1 MSRRSKYV
9 KRITHKEERLL
20 NQLSK
25 TGITDRAQINEYY
38 NINQN
43 RLDQLENS
51 KYIFSRN
58 AFVGGRITQVYKL
71 GSSGKKFCK
80 ETLGIKHLNTSQ
92 SNHME
97 HDLKLTY
104 IYNNLSPEIQK
115 TWESEAEIIA
125 DIKEKNKIIPDEYQN
140 SRGGLKNCV
149 DGRITVNGHVVGIE
163 VIGASYRPSDIEI
176 KEDIALNL
184 ADCEDIK
191 FY

>member
-104 IYNNLSPEIQK
+104 IYNNLSPKIQK
-115 TWESEAEIIA
+115 TWESENEIIA
-125 DIKEKNKIIPDEYQN
+125 DIKEKNKTIPNEYQN
-140 SRGGLKNCV
+140 SKGGLKNCIDARV
-149 DGRITVNGHVVGIE
+149 TVNSHVVAIE
-163 VIGASYRPSDIEI
+163 AVGDSYRQSDIEI

-184 ADCEDIK
+184 AECESIK

>member
-25 TGITDRAQINEYY
+25 TGITDRAQMNEFY
-38 NINQN
+38 NINQA
-43 RLDQLENS
+43 RLEQLENS
-51 KYIFSRN
+51 NYIFSRN

-80 ETLGIKHLNTSQ
+80 ETLGIKHLNSSQ

-104 IYNNLSPEIQK
+104 IFNNLSPEIQK

-125 DIKEKNKIIPDEYQN
+125 DIKEKNKTIPDEYQN
-140 SRGGLKNCV
+140 SRGGLKNCIDARV
-149 DGRITVNGHVVGIE
+149 TVNSHTVAIEVVGS
-163 VIGASYRPSDIEI
+163 SYRQGDIDI
-176 KEDIALNL
+176 KEDIAINL
-184 ADCEDIK
+184 AECEDIK

>member
-25 TGITDRAQINEYY
+25 TGIIDRAQINEYY

-104 IYNNLSPEIQK
+104 VYNNLSPEIQK

-149 DGRITVNGHVVGIE
+149 DARVTVNGHTVAIE
-163 VIGASYRPSDIEI
+163 VIGSSYRPGDIEI

-184 ADCEDIK
+184 ASCEDIK
-191 FY
+191 LY

>member
-1 MSRRSKYV
+1 MSRRSSYV
-9 KRITHKEERLL
+9 KRITNEEVRLF

-25 TGITDRAQINEYY
+25 TGITDRAQMDEFY
-38 NINQN
+38 NINKD
-43 RLDQLENS
+43 RLDKLENS
-51 KYIFSRN
+51 NYIFSRN
-58 AFVGGRITQVYKL
+58 AFVGGRVTQVYKL

-104 IYNNLSPEIQK
+104 IFNNLSPEIQK

-125 DIKEKNKIIPDEYQN
+125 DIKEKNKTIPNEYQN
-140 SRGGLKNCV
+140 SRGGLKNCIDARV
-149 DGRITVNGHVVGIE
+149 AVNGHTVAIEVVGS
-163 VIGASYRPSDIEI
+163 SYRPSDIEV
-176 KEDIALNL
+176 KEDIAINL
-184 ADCEDIK
+184 AECESIK

>member
-1 MSRRSKYV
+1 MSRRSRYV
-9 KRITHKEERLL
+9 KRITNEEVRLF

-25 TGITDRAQINEYY
+25 TGITDRAQMDEFYKINKD
-38 NINQN
+38 
-43 RLDQLENS
+43 RLDKLENS
-51 KYIFSRN
+51 NYIFSRN
-58 AFVGGRITQVYKL
+58 AFVGGRVTRVYKL

-104 IYNNLSPEIQK
+104 IFNNLSPEIQK

-125 DIKEKNKIIPDEYQN
+125 DIKEKNKTIPNEYQN
-140 SRGGLKNCV
+140 SRGGLKNCIDARV
-149 DGRITVNGHVVGIE
+149 AVNGHTVAIEVVGS
-163 VIGASYRPSDIEI
+163 SYRPSDIEV
-176 KEDIALNL
+176 KEDIAINL
-184 ADCEDIK
+184 AECESIK